1 LNRLERLAT
10 SPIRVAR
17 LCEASLLR
25 FSTGGL
31 LPHREHRAIASGGK
45 TPAPGEISSL
55 GRYDPAQVSELLQ
68 QLDDYR
74 RSVDRFRWDVPESFN
89 FGRDV
94 VDRLAADPNRPA
106 LLWRSASGGERR
118 LTFADVARESN
129 RFAQLLRSLDVQPGQ
144 PVIIMLPRIPEWHI
158 ALVGTLKAGALA
170 IPSSTILRPKDIA
183 YRARHSE
190 AVAIVS
196 IDEQTGAVDAVRD
209 EMPSV
214 KHYIVCTRDGAEA
227 RAGERGGGGGNR
239 RDPHWVDLREALE
252 SVPEGTS
259 AAQPTRASD
268 PALVYYTSGTTGPPK
283 AVLHN
288 HGYTSAQRHTALL
301 WHGVRE
307 GDRLWTTSDTGWA
320 KAAYGVIFGP
330 WCAGAEVF
338 LYDGRFEAARELE
351 LLAEVAPQIF
361 CAPPTEFRLLVKED
375 LSRLRLPALR
385 ECVSAGEPLNPEV
398 IRTWRDATGLTIR
411 DGYGQTE
418 TILLVGNF
426 PNTPVRPGSM
436 GLPMPGHRV
445 AVIDQT
451 GNALPPGE
459 VGDIAL
465 RGTPPSLFVEY
476 WKDEEASRA
485 CRRGEWY
492 VTGDRAYRDED
503 GYFWFVARADDL
515 IISAGYR
522 IGPFEVESALIE
534 HPDVV
539 EAAAVA
545 APDVDRGSVVKAYVV
560 VRDGVSAGPELATRL
575 QEHVKKT
582 TAPYKYPRII
592 EFVSEL
598 PKTVSGK
605 IRRIELRQRAEAEA
619 GGGG

>member
-1 LNRLERLAT
+1 
-10 SPIRVAR
+10 
-17 LCEASLLR
+17 
-25 FSTGGL
+25 
-31 LPHREHRAIASGGK
+31 
-45 TPAPGEISSL
+45 
-55 GRYDPAQVSELLQ
+55 VSDLQ
-68 QLDDYR
+68 QNLDDYR
-74 RSVDRFRWDVPESFN
+74 RSVDRFRWDVPELFN

-94 VDRLAADPNRPA
+94 VDRLAADPDRSA

-118 LTFADVARESN
+118 LSFADIKRESN
-129 RFAQLLRSLDVQPGQ
+129 RFAQLLRSLDVRPGQ

-196 IDEQTGAVDAVRD
+196 IDEQTDAVDAVRA

-214 KHYIVCTRDGAEA
+214 KHTIVCTRDSG
-227 RAGERGGGGGNR
+227 GPNIGSTRGGPGVDSTRGGPDVRGTR
-239 RDPHWVDLREALE
+239 GKRAQPSDSGWIDLRTSLEAF
-252 SVPEGTS
+252 SDDDS
-259 AAQPTRASD
+259 AGHPTRASD

-288 HGYTSAQRHTALL
+288 HGYTNAQRHTALL
-301 WHGVRE
+301 WHGARD

-330 WCAGAEVF
+330 WSAGAEVF

-351 LLAEVAPQIF
+351 LLAEVAPQVF

-375 LSRLRLPALR
+375 LSQLRLPELR

-398 IRTWRDATGLTIR
+398 IRSWRDATGLTIR

-426 PNTPVRPGSM
+426 PHTPVRPGSM

-445 AVIDQT
+445 EVIDEAGT
-451 GNALPPGE
+451 VLPPGE

-465 RGTPPSLFVEY
+465 HGTPPSLFVEY
-476 WKDEEASRA
+476 WKDDEATRA
-485 CRRGEWY
+485 CRRGDWY

-503 GYFWFVARADDL
+503 GYFWFVARADDV

-545 APDVDRGSVVKAYVV
+545 APDADRGSVVKAYVV
-560 VRDGVSAGPELATRL
+560 VRDGVSAGPELAARL
-575 QEHVKKT
+575 QDHVKNT
-582 TAPYKYPRII
+582 TAPYKYPRAI
-592 EFVSEL
+592 EFVDAL

-605 IRRIELRQRAEAEA
+605 IRRIDLRQRAETGPEE
-619 GGGG
+619 GS

>member
-1 LNRLERLAT
+1 M
-10 SPIRVAR
+10 S
-17 LCEASLLR
+17 
-25 FSTGGL
+25 
-31 LPHREHRAIASGGK
+31 
-45 TPAPGEISSL
+45 
-55 GRYDPAQVSELLQ
+55 DLQ
-68 QLDDYR
+68 QNLDDYR
-74 RSVDRFRWDVPESFN
+74 RSVDRFRWDVPEMFN

-94 VDRLAADPNRPA
+94 VDRLATDPDRPA
-106 LLWRSASGGERR
+106 LLWRNATGGERR
-118 LTFADVARESN
+118 LSFADIKRESN
-129 RFAQLLRSLDVQPGQ
+129 RFAQLLRSLDVRPGQ

-196 IDEQTGAVDAVRD
+196 IDEQTDAVDAVRA

-214 KHYIVCTRDGAEA
+214 KHTIVCTRDSSGPNIGSLAEVGCRQHS
-227 RAGERGGGGGNR
+227 RAGQTFAVT
-239 RDPHWVDLREALE
+239 RDKR
-252 SVPEGTS
+252 
-259 AAQPTRASD
+259 AQPSD
-268 PALVYYTSGTTGPPK
+268 SRMDRSANFARSLLRRRFRGSSNARFGSRRSSTTPLEPPGPPK

-288 HGYTSAQRHTALL
+288 HGYTNAQRHTALL
-301 WHGVRE
+301 WHGARD

-330 WCAGAEVF
+330 WSAGAEVF

-375 LSRLRLPALR
+375 LSQLRLPELR

-398 IRTWRDATGLTIR
+398 IRSWRDATGLTIR

-426 PNTPVRPGSM
+426 PHTPVRPGSM
-436 GLPMPGHRV
+436 GLPMPGHHV
-445 AVIDQT
+445 EVIDEA
-451 GNALPPGE
+451 GSVLPPGE

-465 RGTPPSLFVEY
+465 HGTPPSLFVEY
-476 WKDEEASRA
+476 WKDDEATQA
-485 CRRGEWY
+485 CRRGDWY

-503 GYFWFVARADDL
+503 GYFWFVARADDV

-545 APDVDRGSVVKAYVV
+545 APDADRGSVVKAYVV
-560 VRDGVSAGPELATRL
+560 VRDGVSAGPELAARL
-575 QEHVKKT
+575 QDHVKNT
-582 TAPYKYPRII
+582 TAPYKYPRAI
-592 EFVSEL
+592 EFVDAL

-605 IRRIELRQRAEAEA
+605 IRRIDLRQRAETEPEE
-619 GGGG
+619 GS

>member
-1 LNRLERLAT
+1 MSDLEQ
-10 SPIRVAR
+10 S
-17 LCEASLLR
+17 
-25 FSTGGL
+25 
-31 LPHREHRAIASGGK
+31 
-45 TPAPGEISSL
+45 
-55 GRYDPAQVSELLQ
+55 
-68 QLDDYR
+68 LDDYR
-74 RSVDRFRWDVPESFN
+74 RSVDRFRWDVPEVFN

-94 VDRLAADPNRPA
+94 LDRLAADPDRPA

-118 LTFADVARESN
+118 LSFADVARESN
-129 RFAQLLRSLDVQPGQ
+129 RFAQLLRSLDVRPGQ

-183 YRARHSE
+183 YRACHSE

-196 IDEQTGAVDAVRD
+196 IDEQADAVDAVRD

-214 KHYIVCTRDGAEA
+214 KHYIVCTRDSGGPELDST
-227 RAGERGGGGGNR
+227 RGGRAQSGDSQSGSDGSRSQSNGSPSR
-239 RDPHWVDLREALE
+239 SDSSRSQSNGSRWIDLRTSLEAA
-252 SVPEGTS
+252 SDDDS
-259 AAQPTRASD
+259 AGHPTRASD

-288 HGYTSAQRHTALL
+288 HGYTCAQRYTSLL
-301 WHGVRE
+301 WHGVRA

-330 WCAGAEVF
+330 WSAGAEVF

-351 LLAEVAPQIF
+351 LLAEVAPQVF

-375 LSRLRLPALR
+375 LSKLQLPALR

-398 IRTWRDATGLTIR
+398 IRAWHDATGLTIR

-426 PNTPVRPGSM
+426 PGMPVRPGSM

-445 AVIDQT
+445 EVIDEA

-465 RGTPPSLFVEY
+465 FGTPPSLFVEY
-476 WKDEEASRA
+476 WKDDEASRA

-492 VTGDRAYRDED
+492 MTGDRAYRDDD
-503 GYFWFVARADDL
+503 GYFWFVARSDDL

-545 APDVDRGSVVKAYVV
+545 APDADRGSIVKAYVV
-560 VRDGVSAGPELATRL
+560 VRDGASAGPELAKRL
-575 QEHVKKT
+575 QEHVKNT
-582 TAPYKYPRII
+582 TAPYKYPRAI
-592 EFVSEL
+592 EFVDAL

-605 IRRIELRQRAEAEA
+605 IRRIDLRQRAEAEE
-619 GGGG
+619 GD

>member
-1 LNRLERLAT
+1 
-10 SPIRVAR
+10 
-17 LCEASLLR
+17 
-25 FSTGGL
+25 
-31 LPHREHRAIASGGK
+31 
-45 TPAPGEISSL
+45 
-55 GRYDPAQVSELLQ
+55 VSDLQQ

-74 RSVDRFRWDVPESFN
+74 RSVDQFRWDVPEAFN

-94 VDRLAADPNRPA
+94 VDRLAADPDRPA

-118 LTFADVARESN
+118 LSFAEVARESN
-129 RFAQLLRSLDVQPGQ
+129 RFAQLLRSLDVRPGQ
-144 PVIIMLPRIPEWHI
+144 PVIIMLPRIPEWHV

-190 AVAIVS
+190 AVAIVA
-196 IDEQTGAVDAVRD
+196 IDEQTDAVDAVRA
-209 EMPSV
+209 EIPSV
-214 KHYIVCTRDGAEA
+214 KHTIVYA
-227 RAGERGGGGGNR
+227 RNGGGR
-239 RDPHWVDLREALE
+239 VQARDSRWIDLR
-252 SVPEGTS
+252 TS
-259 AAQPTRASD
+259 LDAASDDDSAGHRTRASD

-301 WHGVRE
+301 WHGARD

-320 KAAYGVIFGP
+320 KAAYGVIFAP

-338 LYDGRFEAARELE
+338 LYDGRFDAARELE
-351 LLAEVAPQIF
+351 LLAEVAPQVF

-375 LSRLRLPALR
+375 LSRLRLPELR

-398 IRTWRDATGLTIR
+398 IRSWRDATGLTIR

-445 AVIDQT
+445 EVIDET
-451 GNALPPGE
+451 GSVLAPGE

-465 RGTPPSLFVEY
+465 HGSPPSLFVEY
-476 WKDEEASRA
+476 WKDDEATRA
-485 CRRGEWY
+485 CRRGDWY

-503 GYFWFVARADDL
+503 GYFWFVARADDV

-545 APDVDRGSVVKAYVV
+545 APDADRGSVVKAYVV
-560 VRDGVSAGPELATRL
+560 VRDGAPAGPELATRL
-575 QEHVKKT
+575 QEHVKNT
-582 TAPYKYPRII
+582 TAPYKYPRVI
-592 EFVSEL
+592 EFVDEL

-605 IRRIELRQRAEAEA
+605 IRRIDLRQRAESEA
-619 GGGG
+619 GR

>member
-1 LNRLERLAT
+1 M
-10 SPIRVAR
+10 S
-17 LCEASLLR
+17 
-25 FSTGGL
+25 
-31 LPHREHRAIASGGK
+31 
-45 TPAPGEISSL
+45 
-55 GRYDPAQVSELLQ
+55 DLQ
-68 QLDDYR
+68 QKLDDYR
-74 RSVDRFRWDVPESFN
+74 RSVDRFRWDVPEVFN

-94 VDRLAADPNRPA
+94 VDRLAADPDRPA
-106 LLWRSASGGERR
+106 LLWRNASGGERR
-118 LTFADVARESN
+118 LSFADVKRESN
-129 RFAQLLRSLDVQPGQ
+129 RFAQLLRSLGVGPGQ

-158 ALVGTLKAGALA
+158 VLVGTLKAGALA

-196 IDEQTGAVDAVRD
+196 IDEQTDAVDAVRA

-214 KHYIVCTRDGAEA
+214 KHTIVCTRDS
-227 RAGERGGGGGNR
+227 GG
-239 RDPHWVDLREALE
+239 RDQSSDSRWIDLRTSLEAC
-252 SVPEGTS
+252 SDDDS
-259 AAQPTRASD
+259 AGHPTRATD

-288 HGYTSAQRHTALL
+288 HGYTNTQRHTALL
-301 WHGVRE
+301 WHGVRD

-330 WCAGAEVF
+330 WSAGAEVF

-375 LSRLRLPALR
+375 LSQLHLPELR

-398 IRTWRDATGLTIR
+398 IRSWRDATGLTIR

-426 PNTPVRPGSM
+426 PRTPVRLGSM

-445 AVIDQT
+445 EVIDEA
-451 GNALPPGE
+451 GSVLPPGE

-465 RGTPPSLFVEY
+465 HGTPPSLFVEY
-476 WKDEEASRA
+476 WKDDEATRG
-485 CRRGEWY
+485 CRRGDWY

-503 GYFWFVARADDL
+503 GYFWFVARADDV

-545 APDVDRGSVVKAYVV
+545 APDADRGSVVKAYVV
-560 VRDGVSAGPELATRL
+560 VRDGASAGPELAARL
-575 QEHVKKT
+575 QEHVKNT
-582 TAPYKYPRII
+582 TAPYKYPRVI
-592 EFVSEL
+592 EFVDAL

-605 IRRIELRQRAEAEA
+605 IRRIDLRHRAE
-619 GGGG
+619 GGPEDGS

>member
-1 LNRLERLAT
+1 
-10 SPIRVAR
+10 
-17 LCEASLLR
+17 
-25 FSTGGL
+25 
-31 LPHREHRAIASGGK
+31 
-45 TPAPGEISSL
+45 
-55 GRYDPAQVSELLQ
+55 VSELRH

-74 RSVDRFRWDVPESFN
+74 RSVDRFRWDVPEGFN

-94 VDRLAADPNRPA
+94 VDRLAADPDRPA

-118 LTFADVARESN
+118 LSFANVARESD
-129 RFAQLLRSLDVQPGQ
+129 RFARLLGTLGVRPGQ
-144 PVIIMLPRIPEWHI
+144 PVILMLPRIPEWHV
-158 ALVGTLKAGALA
+158 ALVGALKAGALA

-196 IDEQTGAVDAVRD
+196 IDEQMDAVDAVRA
-209 EMPSV
+209 ELPNL
-214 KHYIVCTRDGAEA
+214 KHFIACSRYGAGSDAGRNGSGRA
-227 RAGERGGGGGNR
+227 RAGDAR
-239 RDPHWVDLREALE
+239 WIDLRSSLEAV
-252 SVPEGTS
+252 SDGDPTGH
-259 AAQPTRASD
+259 PTRASD

-283 AVLHN
+283 AVLHD
-288 HGYTSAQRHTALL
+288 HGYTFAQRYTARL
-301 WHGVRE
+301 WHGILD
-307 GDRLWTTSDTGWA
+307 GDRVWTTSDTGWA

-330 WCAGAEVF
+330 WSVGAEVF
-338 LYDGRFEAARELE
+338 LYDGRFEATRELE
-351 LLAEVAPQIF
+351 LLAEIAPQVF

-375 LSRLRLPALR
+375 LSKLRLPALR

-418 TILLVGNF
+418 TIVLVGNF
-426 PNTPVRPGSM
+426 PGTPVRPGSM

-445 AVIDQT
+445 EVIDEA

-465 RGTPPSLFVEY
+465 YGSPPSLFVEY
-476 WKDEEASRA
+476 WKDAEATLA
-485 CRRGEWY
+485 CRRGDWY
-492 VTGDRAYRDED
+492 VTGDRAYRDDD
-503 GYFWFVARADDL
+503 GYFWFVARADDV

-545 APDVDRGSVVKAYVV
+545 APDADRGSVVKAYVV
-560 VRDGVSAGPELATRL
+560 LREGVAAGPELAARL
-575 QEHVKKT
+575 QDHVKHT
-582 TAPYKYPRII
+582 TAPYKYPRAI
-592 EFVSEL
+592 EFVDAL

-605 IRRIELRQRAEAEA
+605 IRRVDLRRRAESDPEEDR
-619 GGGG
+619 